1 MIQLRGTV
9 TYTDGT
15 EDAFTGGINALSMW
29 ETYAQRTKLDSN
41 PEKSPMTW
49 TLYVAFACLD
59 GKLGDTGFDTWRKKV
74 EHVDLEADDANPTQP
89 AAQDA

>member
-29 ETYAQRTKLDSN
+29 ETYAQTRKLDSN

-49 TLYVAFACLD
+49 TLYIAFACLED
-59 GKLGDTGFDTWRKKV
+59 KLGDTGFDTWRKRV
-74 EHVDLEADDANPTQP
+74 DNVDLEAADANPTQRGMS
-89 AAQDA
+89 DA